1 VALTP
6 QWLDE
11 LRARITLSALI
22 GRTVKVT
29 KAGREFKAC
38 CPFHNEK
45 SPSFTINDEKG
56 FYHCLAGETVVM
68 TDQGRFPISA
78 LSGKSHLVLS
88 RGGQWIRA
96 KFNSY
101 GEQRLWKISLSRN
114 GVKKQI
120 FATSGHRWFVHDR
133 VSEYLT
139 TDLKPGYALQS
150 ALPDIRENWSL
161 DPEGIRHG
169 IVYGDGTMYKG
180 VYGTLN
186 LHGEKD
192 VQLRQYFPE
201 QKHHIHERE
210 GGALYLRIYG
220 GRAFEDMKALPKNGA
235 SQAYLLGFLAG
246 YLAADGHVAKD
257 GTVMLNSS
265 SAETLEAIRDICTSL
280 GITTY
285 GRTTLW
291 RKGYGKTASAL
302 HRIHLV
308 NSGLAEE
315 LFLLSEARQRVANSR
330 KKFARLRWVVCSVE
344 ETDRVETVY
353 CADVPKEHAFAL
365 DDNILTGNCFGCSA
379 HGDAIRWMT
388 DQRGLSFMDA
398 IKELAAEAG
407 MEVPAADPKAA
418 QRAEK
423 ANSLYDVMTAAQEWF
438 VTQLLGV
445 EGSAAR
451 GYLKQRGF
459 TEQTIRD
466 FGFGLAPSN
475 RTGLKTALKQFGDPM
490 LIEAGLLIS
499 VEEKAPYDR
508 FRGRLMIPIRD
519 PRGRVIAFG
528 GRILGEGEPK
538 YLNSPDTPLFDKGR
552 TLYNL
557 DKCSPA
563 SRQTGRVIVVEGYM
577 DVIALAQAGF
587 ADAVAPLG
595 TALTKQQIQMLWRM
609 TEKPLLCFD
618 GDAAGQKAAMRAA
631 LRALPLLKP
640 GHSLQ
645 FVTLPEGQDPDDLV
659 KASGPTA
666 LTLLLEASQPLV
678 ERLWQAEV
686 SAGTLSTPEDRAG
699 LKQRLGAHMANIA
712 DGEIRRHYADAF
724 RERFDNLFAQRRSGP
739 FTPSAPFVRGQKR
752 DWRKPPILPPG
763 AETKSFNAKG
773 SDFLIQGILAALLR
787 HPALITQ
794 HHEALSDFIPPDPN
808 HAALLNVMLNQSFS
822 KETLDTEGLITI
834 LGEKLY
840 NVASALLHS
849 NGKVFAFNRGEFGTG
864 GDGFS
869 NASKNLGEAIRLMK
883 QRPALEEALERATQL
898 ASLEMTEETFAE
910 QQRLRHEK
918 KAFDDRIIEFFRRDA
933 DSL

>member
-1 VALTP
+1 MALTP

-56 FYHCLAGETVVM
+56 FYHC
-68 TDQGRFPISA
+68 
-78 LSGKSHLVLS
+78 
-88 RGGQWIRA
+88 
-96 KFNSY
+96 
-101 GEQRLWKISLSRN
+101 
-114 GVKKQI
+114 
-120 FATSGHRWFVHDR
+120 
-133 VSEYLT
+133 
-139 TDLKPGYALQS
+139 
-150 ALPDIRENWSL
+150 
-161 DPEGIRHG
+161 
-169 IVYGDGTMYKG
+169 
-180 VYGTLN
+180 
-186 LHGEKD
+186 
-192 VQLRQYFPE
+192 
-201 QKHHIHERE
+201 
-210 GGALYLRIYG
+210 
-220 GRAFEDMKALPKNGA
+220 
-235 SQAYLLGFLAG
+235 
-246 YLAADGHVAKD
+246 
-257 GTVMLNSS
+257 
-265 SAETLEAIRDICTSL
+265 
-280 GITTY
+280 
-285 GRTTLW
+285 
-291 RKGYGKTASAL
+291 
-302 HRIHLV
+302 
-308 NSGLAEE
+308 
-315 LFLLSEARQRVANSR
+315 
-330 KKFARLRWVVCSVE
+330 
-344 ETDRVETVY
+344 
-353 CADVPKEHAFAL
+353 
-365 DDNILTGNCFGCSA
+365 FGCSA

-407 MEVPAADPKAA
+407 MEVPAPDPKAA

-423 ANSLYDVMTAAQEWF
+423 ANNLYDVMTAAQEWF

-445 EGSAAR
+445 EGAAAR

-466 FGFGLAPSN
+466 FGFGLAPDN
-475 RTGLKTALKQFGDPM
+475 RTGIKTALKQFGDPM

-499 VEEKAPYDR
+499 VDGKAPYDR

-577 DVIALAQAGF
+577 DVIAIAQAGF

-595 TALTKQQIQMLWRM
+595 TALTEQQIQMLWRM

-618 GDAAGQKAAMRAA
+618 GDTAGQKAAMRAA

-645 FVTLPEGQDPDDLV
+645 FVTLPQGQDPDDLV
-659 KASGPTA
+659 KASGATA
-666 LTLLLEASQPLV
+666 LTALLEASEPLV
-678 ERLWQAEV
+678 ERLWRAEV
-686 SAGTLSTPEDRAG
+686 SAGPLNTPEDRAG
-699 LKQRLGAHMANIA
+699 LKQRLGAHMANIT
-712 DGEIRRHYADAF
+712 DVEIRRHYADAF
-724 RERFDNLFAQRRSGP
+724 RERYDDLFAPRRSPP
-739 FTPSAPFVRGQKR
+739 FTPSAGGKKPN
-752 DWRKPPILPPG
+752 WRKPHTLPPG

-773 SDFLIQGILAALLR
+773 SDFLIQGVLAALLR
-787 HPALITQ
+787 NPALIAQ
-794 HHEALSDFIPPDPN
+794 HHEALSDFVPPDPN
-808 HAALLNVMLNQSFS
+808 HAALLNGMLNESFG

-840 NVASALLHS
+840 NVASTLLHS

-864 GDGFS
+864 GNEFS
-869 NASKNLGEAIRLMK
+869 NASKDLGEAIRLMK
-883 QRPALEEALERATQL
+883 QRPALEEALERATHF
-898 ASLEMTEETFAE
+898 ASLEMTEENFAE
-910 QQRLRHEK
+910 QQRLRNEK
-918 KAFDDRIIEFFRRDA
+918 KAFDDRIIEFFRRDT

>member
-56 FYHCLAGETVVM
+56 FYHC
-68 TDQGRFPISA
+68 
-78 LSGKSHLVLS
+78 
-88 RGGQWIRA
+88 
-96 KFNSY
+96 
-101 GEQRLWKISLSRN
+101 
-114 GVKKQI
+114 
-120 FATSGHRWFVHDR
+120 
-133 VSEYLT
+133 
-139 TDLKPGYALQS
+139 
-150 ALPDIRENWSL
+150 
-161 DPEGIRHG
+161 
-169 IVYGDGTMYKG
+169 
-180 VYGTLN
+180 
-186 LHGEKD
+186 
-192 VQLRQYFPE
+192 
-201 QKHHIHERE
+201 
-210 GGALYLRIYG
+210 
-220 GRAFEDMKALPKNGA
+220 
-235 SQAYLLGFLAG
+235 
-246 YLAADGHVAKD
+246 
-257 GTVMLNSS
+257 
-265 SAETLEAIRDICTSL
+265 
-280 GITTY
+280 
-285 GRTTLW
+285 
-291 RKGYGKTASAL
+291 
-302 HRIHLV
+302 
-308 NSGLAEE
+308 
-315 LFLLSEARQRVANSR
+315 
-330 KKFARLRWVVCSVE
+330 
-344 ETDRVETVY
+344 
-353 CADVPKEHAFAL
+353 
-365 DDNILTGNCFGCSA
+365 FGCSA

-407 MEVPAADPKAA
+407 MEVPAPDPKAA

-423 ANSLYDVMTAAQEWF
+423 ANNLYDVMTAAQEWF

-445 EGSAAR
+445 EGAAAR

-466 FGFGLAPSN
+466 FGFGLAPDN
-475 RTGLKTALKQFGDPM
+475 RTGIKTALKQFGDPM

-499 VEEKAPYDR
+499 VDGKAPYDR

-577 DVIALAQAGF
+577 DVIAIAQAGF

-595 TALTKQQIQMLWRM
+595 TALTEQQIQMLWRM

-618 GDAAGQKAAMRAA
+618 GDTAGQKAAMRAA

-645 FVTLPEGQDPDDLV
+645 FVTLPQGQDPDDLV
-659 KASGPTA
+659 KASGATA
-666 LTLLLEASQPLV
+666 LTALLEASEPLV
-678 ERLWQAEV
+678 ERLWRAEV
-686 SAGTLSTPEDRAG
+686 SAGPLNTPEDRAG
-699 LKQRLGAHMANIA
+699 LKQRLGAHMANIT
-712 DGEIRRHYADAF
+712 DVEIRRHYADAF
-724 RERFDNLFAQRRSGP
+724 RERYDDLFAPRRSPP
-739 FTPSAPFVRGQKR
+739 FTPSAGGKKPN
-752 DWRKPPILPPG
+752 WRKPHTLPPG

-773 SDFLIQGILAALLR
+773 SDFLIQGVLAALLR
-787 HPALITQ
+787 NPALIAQ
-794 HHEALSDFIPPDPN
+794 HHEALSDFVPPDPN
-808 HAALLNVMLNQSFS
+808 HAALLNGMLNESFG

-840 NVASALLHS
+840 NVASTLLHS

-864 GDGFS
+864 GNEFS
-869 NASKNLGEAIRLMK
+869 NASKDLGEAIRLMK
-883 QRPALEEALERATQL
+883 QRPALEEALERATHF
-898 ASLEMTEETFAE
+898 ASLEMTEENFAE
-910 QQRLRHEK
+910 QQRLRNEK
-918 KAFDDRIIEFFRRDA
+918 KAFDDRIIEFFRRDT